1 MIEVKKD
8 KGIEYAYSND
18 LGMAVMAIGNKGVL
32 VTNNNIPTVVTQKKE
47 GAKAWAPW
55 GKDDKHPQ
63 NVIKDLKA
71 STIIPS
77 KLDEK
82 ARFLY
87 AGGITYGYMDIVDG
101 KRKFIEFYDVEIEK
115 WLVATGFERYLMES
129 SKDLYWFNHVF
140 AEVVLDDSKKVIRV
154 ATQAAEN
161 CRFEWM
167 NEATGRVDFVYVNK
181 NRSGSVKDEDTE
193 VIACLDAYDNPAA
206 YILADNRPIRNYI
219 LPVSLPSP
227 GCEYYQ
233 IPEWDS
239 VRESKWLDYS
249 KAIPEFKMKLMLQQL
264 NIEWHIEIA
273 DWYWT
278 WKYPDFL
285 KVDLA
290 KRNSYIAETR
300 DDINKHL
307 TGLEAAGKG
316 LFTTFMTD
324 KTKMAELP
332 GVKISRI
339 DNKLKDGQYLDD
351 GKMANEHLLYALSF
365 DPSLAGQT
373 PGSQGGSG
381 SDKRIAY
388 NIYISLIK
396 PHQDLIVSVMNLVSE
411 LNGWHTKVPV
421 KDRLLI
427 WRFNQATIET
437 QNTGTQMKPVTAGGA
452 NG

>member
-1 MIEVKKD
+1 MIEVKKEQ
-8 KGIEYAYSND
+8 GIEYAYSNE
-18 LGMAVMAIGNKGVL
+18 LGMAVMPIAGKGVL
-32 VTNNNIPTVVTQKKE
+32 VTNSNIPTVVTQKKE

-55 GKDDKHPQ
+55 GKDDKYPQ

-82 ARFLY
+82 ARLLY
-87 AGGITYGYMDIVDG
+87 AGGVTYGYIDIVDG
-101 KRKFIEFYDVEIEK
+101 KRTFIEFIDPEIER
-115 WLVATGFERYLMES
+115 WLNNTGFNRFLIES
-129 SKDLYWFNHVF
+129 AKDLYWFNHIF
-140 AEVVLDDSKKVIRV
+140 AELVLDDNKKVIRL

-161 CRFEWM
+161 CRFEWA
-167 NEATGRVDFVYVNK
+167 NPNTGRIDFVYVNK
-181 NRSGSVKDEDTE
+181 NRAGSVKDEDTV
-193 VIACLDAYDNPAA
+193 VIPCLDPYDNPVA
-206 YILADNRPIRNYI
+206 YMQADNRPIRNYI
-219 LPVSLPSP
+219 LPLYLPSP

-233 IPEWDS
+233 IPEWDA
-239 VRESKWLDYS
+239 VRESKWLEYS
-249 KAIPEFKMKLMLQQL
+249 KAIPEFKMKLMQQQL

-278 WKYPDFL
+278 WKYKDFL
-285 KVDLA
+285 KVDEP
-290 KRNSYIAETR
+290 KRKAYIAETR
-300 DDINKHL
+300 DEINKHL

-316 LFTTFMTD
+316 LFTTFMTKEQLMKD
-324 KTKMAELP
+324 LP

-381 SDKRIAY
+381 SDKRVGY
-388 NIYISLIK
+388 NIYISMIK
-396 PHQDLIVSVMNLVSE
+396 AHMDLVLEGLKVVTEMNA
-411 LNGWHTKVPV
+411 WHSKVPV
-421 KDRLLI
+421 PNRLLF
-427 WRFNQATIET
+427 WKFNQATIET
-437 QNTGTQMKPVTAGGA
+437 QNTGMQMKPVTTGGT